1 MTIRLLY
8 KKIIALLLIGLI
20 IIGGIIWYK
29 ELTTNKEAPKRA
41 NFVINKF
48 EWRETYELSKCLY
61 SYK

>member
-48 EWRETYELSKCLY
+48 EWSKING
-61 SYK
+61 